1 LRILIA
7 LSYSPYP
14 VLSGTDRL
22 IMNLIRG
29 LSARHEIRLVTMT
42 LKEKNIEIL
51 KEIENEQ
58 VSVSSI
64 LAPHRRGLAY
74 KVFYKL
80 RNIISAFLFMI
91 PMQTL
96 YAAPGKYLR
105 LVARVSRQ
113 WKADIVLV
121 NYWHLYKLQKIIKD
135 SETILLTHD
144 LDYLVNPGR
153 ISSIS
158 GLFRKWLK
166 GVDLAMKRRIEKKAY
181 RIFDRILTVTGK
193 EAKELK
199 AFLDDENKLVKAL
212 PMAID
217 LDKFN
222 PGIYQRQ
229 RNRVLFVGNF
239 GSDFNADALS
249 FLVNSIFPL
258 VLKSRPQALL
268 EVVGAGVPERFRK
281 NAAGEVLFKG
291 RVEDVIPCLGECTL
305 MVLPLRF
312 AGGVRIRMLEAAAM
326 GVPVVS
332 TPAGIRGMNLSDG
345 REYIEASKA
354 GEFADAVVRILEDE
368 KLAGK
373 LSKNAR
379 DWAEKEIS
387 LETYPERLQ
396 MVFEEL
402 LNKK

>member
-1 LRILIA
+1 MRILIA

-22 IMNLIRG
+22 VMNLIRG
-29 LSARHEIRLVTMT
+29 LSAKHEVRLVTMT
-42 LKEKNIEIL
+42 LEKECIKTL
-51 KEIENEQ
+51 SEIENKK

-64 LAPHRRGLAY
+64 LAPHRRGFAY
-74 KVFYKL
+74 KLFYKL
-80 RNIISAFLFMI
+80 RNILYAFLFMM
-91 PMQTL
+91 PMQIL

-105 LVARVSRQ
+105 LVTRVSRQ
-113 WKADIVLV
+113 WKADLVLV
-121 NYWHLYKLQKIIKD
+121 NYWHLYKLHKMIKD

-166 GVDLAMKRRIEKKAY
+166 GVDLGMKRKIEKKAY
-181 RIFDRILTVTGK
+181 RNFDRILTVTSK

-199 AFLDDENKLVKAL
+199 AFLGDENKFVKAI

-217 LDKFN
+217 LEKFN
-222 PGIYQRQ
+222 PAIYQRQ

-239 GSDFNADALS
+239 GSDFNADALR

-268 EVVGAGVPERFRK
+268 EVVGAGVPEQLKK
-281 NAAGEVLFKG
+281 NAAGKVLFRG
-291 RVEDVIPCLGECTL
+291 RVKDVIPYLGECTL

-332 TPAGIRGMNLSDG
+332 TPAGIRGMNLFDG

-354 GEFADAVVRILEDE
+354 GDFAEAVVRIMEDE
-368 KLAGK
+368 KLARK

-396 MVFEEL
+396 MMFEEL
-402 LNKK
+402 LSKR